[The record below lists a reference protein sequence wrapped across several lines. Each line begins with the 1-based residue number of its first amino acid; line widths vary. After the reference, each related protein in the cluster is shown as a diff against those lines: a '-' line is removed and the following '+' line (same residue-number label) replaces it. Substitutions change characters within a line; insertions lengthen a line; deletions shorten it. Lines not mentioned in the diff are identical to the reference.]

1 MNKRQKN
8 RLEMY
13 FVIWIGL
20 TILSALSLIALEDTI
35 GGSLDYF
42 ILRMSLTFQGN
53 ISVIVMGIGFIGM
66 WYTSEQLDWLKE
78 DVKKEHSGQDIV
90 HRQKKLILQTWIG
103 GSLYL
108 LTYGIILMLS
118 ILGYHNGNVS
128 KIVTSGA
135 GLIGLLLCLLAG
147 VAIWQLRLR
156 LQWMTDDWQQDQPI
170 SQQSEQSKQDN

>member
-8 RLEMY
+8 RFEMY
-13 FVIWIGL
+13 FVILISL
-20 TILSALSLIALEDTI
+20 TILSALSLIALEDSI

-53 ISVIVMGIGFIGM
+53 ISVIVMGIGYIGM
-66 WYTSEQLDWLKE
+66 WYISEQLAWLKE
-78 DVKKEHSGQDIV
+78 DVENNPSGQVIDY
-90 HRQKKLILQTWIG
+90 RQKKLFLKTGIG
-103 GSLYL
+103 GALYL
-108 LTYGIILMLS
+108 LTYGIILILS
-118 ILGYHNGNVS
+118 ILGYHNGNIS

-156 LQWMTDDWQQDQPI
+156 LEWMAEEQDQ
-170 SQQSEQSKQDN
+170 STAKQSDSNSLSN